1 MVLEPSY
8 SREEMEK
15 VLKSL
20 DKKQRRIYN
29 RTKIEKEDVLEAI
42 LAERK
47 KGVCYC
53 YLFFIL
59 TRYILT
65 INQNLTEIC

>member
-53 YLFFIL
+53 YLFFYFNTL
-59 TRYILT
+59 YTYHQSKL
-65 INQNLTEIC
+65 

>member
-1 MVLEPSY
+1 MVLEPPY

-20 DKKQRRIYN
+20 NKKQRRIYN
-29 RTKIEKEDVLEAI
+29 RTNDKDNVLEMI

-47 KGVCYC
+47 KLLLLL
-53 YLFFIL
+53 LFFL
-59 TRYILT
+59 F
-65 INQNLTEIC
+65 

>member
-1 MVLEPSY
+1 
-8 SREEMEK
+8 MEK

-20 DKKQRRIYN
+20 NKRQRKVYD
-29 RTKIEKEDVLEAI
+29 RTNEKEEFLVGI

>member
-29 RTKIEKEDVLEAI
+29 RTNDKEEFLEGI

-53 YLFFIL
+53 YLFFFIL